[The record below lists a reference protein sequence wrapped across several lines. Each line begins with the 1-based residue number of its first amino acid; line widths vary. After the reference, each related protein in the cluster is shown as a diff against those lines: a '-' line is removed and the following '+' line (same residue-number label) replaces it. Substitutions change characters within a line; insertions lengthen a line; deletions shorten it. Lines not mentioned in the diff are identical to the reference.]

1 MAKIMNGGLRF
12 GSLKA
17 YNLALL
23 PKWWWRVCVDRDSL
37 WASVISDIHRNLGG
51 KWVTISLYFF
61 GTIVGLVLAALFIY
75 VPEIIRVANAQL
87 CKLKDRC
94 SISDGVMEWKW
105 AWRRQIRS
113 GRQQEVIRV
122 HEIVAKPME
131 EILVPNT
138 TNSNNNNTNFNNLRP
153 SSSSS
158 SFERRARSQKA
169 AAVNCPR
176 CDSTNTKFCYYNN
189 YSLSQPRYF
198 CKTCR
203 RYWTAALSQNPR
215 IHHDHY
221 GQDLNLGF
229 PSTHNFKNVSDY
241 IQAQNFDATRNTSSP
256 ASASTTSN
264 TSTQLSALELLT
276 GITTRG
282 TINSFMGVPI
292 SNPNSV
298 YSPSMIPMPEFKIP
312 SLGFSLDA
320 MASSGGGVGGDSYEN
335 GNGGR
340 VLFPFEELKTNTS
353 TSLDDPNVVQ
363 NRDDQNGD
371 TNGFWNGMMGGGSW

>member
-1 MAKIMNGGLRF
+1 M
-12 GSLKA
+12 
-17 YNLALL
+17 
-23 PKWWWRVCVDRDSL
+23 
-37 WASVISDIHRNLGG
+37 
-51 KWVTISLYFF
+51 
-61 GTIVGLVLAALFIY
+61 
-75 VPEIIRVANAQL
+75 
-87 CKLKDRC
+87 
-94 SISDGVMEWKW
+94 
-105 AWRRQIRS
+105 
-113 GRQQEVIRV
+113 
-122 HEIVAKPME
+122 KPME
-131 EILVPNT
+131 EVVANT
-138 TNSNNNNTNFNNLRP
+138 TNSNNNNTIINNNLLRP

-203 RYWTAALSQNPR
+203 RYWTAGGTLRNIPVGGGSRKNKRSSSSSTTNSSSSLSYPSVSKKLPDLGNPR

-241 IQAQNFDATRNTSSP
+241 IQAQNFDARNTNAP
-256 ASASTTSN
+256 ASTISSTN
-264 TSTQLSALELLT
+264 TQLSALELLT

-282 TINSFMGVPI
+282 TINSFMEVPI

-298 YSPSMIPMPEFKIP
+298 YSPSMIPMPEFKTP

-320 MASSGGGVGGDSYEN
+320 MGSSGGAGVGDSYEN
-335 GNGGR
+335 ADGGS

-353 TSLDDPNVVQ
+353 TSHDDSRVVQ
-363 NRDDQNGD
+363 DRDHQNGGA
-371 TNGFWNGMMGGGSW
+371 NGFWNGMMGGGSW